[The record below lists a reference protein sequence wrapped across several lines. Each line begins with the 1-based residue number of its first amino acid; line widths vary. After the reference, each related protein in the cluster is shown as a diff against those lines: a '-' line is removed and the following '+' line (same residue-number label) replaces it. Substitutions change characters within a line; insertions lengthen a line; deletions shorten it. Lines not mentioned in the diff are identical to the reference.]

1 MSGRLRGLLLD
12 TGPLRHDRDYRLL
25 WSGQVVNGMGAQI
38 TRLALPFQVYTLTGS
53 TLAIAALTFVQLVP
67 ILAFALAAGT
77 LADAMDRRRLLL
89 LTQTGLLLC
98 SAALVVLAIMGNPS
112 LPALFAVAFVSA
124 GLSAVDQPARSS
136 AVPRLVPL
144 ERLPSALA
152 LNQLNYQ
159 LASIVGPAV
168 GGIVIA
174 TVGLVGAYLVDVVSF
189 VAAFLALL
197 AMHPLP
203 PLGQTMRPGLT
214 AIREGLDFALR
225 RRVILASFV
234 IDLNA
239 MILAMPVALF
249 PAIALDVF
257 RVGPV
262 GLGLLAS
269 APAAGAFLGA
279 LLSGWVASVRRVGRA
294 VLIMVAIWGLAM
306 AAFGLTTLATA
317 HGFGAVAWTFPV
329 ALVMLAI
336 AGAADAFSAVFRAV
350 ILQLETPDALR
361 GRVSSIHILV
371 VTGGPRIGDILS
383 ALAASVVGLGP
394 AVFVGGLLCV
404 AGTAVIARAMPELPS
419 HVPRVRAGTEAAPA
433 PH

>member
-1 MSGRLRGLLLD
+1 
-12 TGPLRHDRDYRLL
+12 
-25 WSGQVVNGMGAQI
+25 MGSQI

-77 LADAMDRRRLLL
+77 LADATDRRRLLL

-98 SAALVVLAIMGNPS
+98 SAALVGLAIIGNPS
-112 LPALFAVAFVSA
+112 LPALFAVAFVAA

-136 AVPRLVPL
+136 AVPRLVPA

-159 LASIVGPAV
+159 LASIVGPAI

-174 TVGLVGAYLVDVVSF
+174 TVGLVGAYLVDVASF
-189 VAAFLALL
+189 AAAFLALL
-197 AMHPLP
+197 AMRPLP

-269 APAAGAFLGA
+269 SPAVGAFLGA
-279 LLSGWVASVRRVGRA
+279 LLSGWVSRVRRVGRA

-306 AAFGLTTLATA
+306 AAFGLATLTVA
-317 HGFGAVAWTFPV
+317 HGLTAVAWTFPV
-329 ALVMLAI
+329 ALVTLAI
-336 AGAADAFSAVFRAV
+336 AGAADAFSAVFRSV
-350 ILQLETPDALR
+350 IPQLETPDALR

-404 AGTAVIARAMPELPS
+404 AGTGVIARLMPELPR
-419 HVPRVRAGTEAAPA
+419 HVLGARSRMQIAE
-433 PH
+433 